1 MSHILKILHKCLKA
15 LYHQSKIG
23 KDPGFWFPGWI
34 FPLLSVLLLEGSFS
48 FSTVS
53 IKLPRDYDESD

>member
-1 MSHILKILHKCLKA
+1 MSYLKIRHKCWKA
-15 LYHQSKIG
+15 LYHQNKIG

-34 FPLLSVLLLEGSFS
+34 FPLHSVLLLEGSFS

-53 IKLPRDYDESD
+53 IKLPHDCVESD